1 MEKISKLKKWVDEV
15 LFDKI
20 WKLFRSKFTGR
31 VIVYFSFHL
40 GGIRSIEIEK
50 ERKEGLTTITEKE
63 KIISFS

>member
-1 MEKISKLKKWVDEV
+1 MKKISILKKWVDEV

-40 GGIRSIEIEK
+40 GGIRSVQIEK
-50 ERKEGLTTITEKE
+50 EKKEGLTTIIEKE
-63 KIISFS
+63 KVISF